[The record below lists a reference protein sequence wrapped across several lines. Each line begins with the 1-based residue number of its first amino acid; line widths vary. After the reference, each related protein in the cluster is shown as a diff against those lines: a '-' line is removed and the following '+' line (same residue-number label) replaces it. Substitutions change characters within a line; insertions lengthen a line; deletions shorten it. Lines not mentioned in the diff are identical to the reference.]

1 MSVNLAIIQE
11 EILFIYSTKYFKDI
25 FVPGNKSI
33 INLIFIE
40 VLSEIGKTFSNEIKG
55 NGSHQHKGI
64 KKLIEYIA
72 IEKKMN
78 ITGREIKSLFKSKTT
93 YNFDLKKIKTKK
105 YEKIFFP
112 YRVALILGS
121 LIEIMNSDERI
132 GQRFLSYK
140 NKEAEKVG
148 NVDLFISDFF
158 TLFRAYVNR
167 IDTQSRFSKT
177 SLESLDAHRK
187 RCSLILTDLSKL
199 NL

>member
-93 YNFDLKKIKTKK
+93 YTFDLKKIKTKK
-105 YEKIFFP
+105 YEKILKPKPRPIF
-112 YRVALILGS
+112 A
-121 LIEIMNSDERI
+121 N
-132 GQRFLSYK
+132 
-140 NKEAEKVG
+140 
-148 NVDLFISDFF
+148 
-158 TLFRAYVNR
+158 
-167 IDTQSRFSKT
+167 
-177 SLESLDAHRK
+177 
-187 RCSLILTDLSKL
+187 
-199 NL
+199 